1 MMIQTQCYQS
11 HSSGVIIEQ
20 TQEGDKSMIKD
31 SKDNDKPS
39 YAVTYTLLDFVCKG
53 EYQRLTRYSLERSVG
68 KR

>member
-1 MMIQTQCYQS
+1 MMIQTQCNQS
-11 HSSGVIIEQ
+11 RLLGVITEQ

-53 EYQRLTRYSLERSVG
+53 EYQRLTRYSLERSEG
-68 KR
+68 ER